1 MSQLRIFSYLP
12 NPRIWKAIIAARL
25 AGVEVEV
32 RGSSPKELQSW
43 MWDFHAR
50 PLLPSEQA
58 VSHEVRGQVGFKGA
72 LHKTAEFIAAYPFG
86 TVPAA
91 FSPDGT
97 IGIFESNS
105 IMRAVA
111 RLGASRFPLYGA
123 DAYEASRIDGFLDAS
138 LVFARDAQIY
148 LLALGG
154 EALSAEIHS
163 RARDGFRTY
172 LGGINQ
178 ALATGREFIV
188 GLTITLADIC
198 FVAELSLFHN
208 EKARAGEL
216 LKRGFEPILNAAV
229 AAEFPQAMSHFT
241 KLSKLRRSLPTW
253 SPIRRNLKKSRA
265 AERSAFRSRRNGLG
279 LAPTHQSCRSGLDGV
294 GGSAGSVNFNSY
306 NRSDS
311 RQKSFN
317 RGS

>member
-12 NPRIWKAIIAARL
+12 NPRIWKATIAARL

-43 MWDFHAR
+43 LWDFDAR

-58 VSHEVRGQVGFKGA
+58 VSREVCGQVGFKGT
-72 LHKTAEFIAAYPFG
+72 LHKTAAFIEAHPFG

-91 FSPDGT
+91 FSPDGAV
-97 IGIFESNS
+97 GIFESNS
-105 IMRAVA
+105 IMRAVG

-123 DAYEASRIDGFLDAS
+123 DAYEASRIDSFLDAS

-148 LLALGG
+148 LLALGS
-154 EALSAEIHS
+154 EALSAELHS

-178 ALATGREFIV
+178 ALAPSREFIV
-188 GLTITLADIC
+188 GRTVTLADIC
-198 FVAELSLFHN
+198 FVAELSLFYN

-216 LKRGFEPILNAAV
+216 LKRGLEPIFNAAV
-229 AAEFPQAMSHFT
+229 DAEFPHAMSHFS
-241 KLSKLRRSLPTW
+241 KLSKHPAFAPDVEPYLAK
-253 SPIRRNLKKSRA
+253 IEKVASR
-265 AERSAFRSRRNGLG
+265 
-279 LAPTHQSCRSGLDGV
+279 
-294 GGSAGSVNFNSY
+294 
-306 NRSDS
+306 
-311 RQKSFN
+311 
-317 RGS
+317 